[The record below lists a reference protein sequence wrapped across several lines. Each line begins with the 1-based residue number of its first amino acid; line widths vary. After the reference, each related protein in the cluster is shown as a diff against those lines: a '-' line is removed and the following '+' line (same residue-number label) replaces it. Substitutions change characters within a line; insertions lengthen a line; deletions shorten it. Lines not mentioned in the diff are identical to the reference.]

1 MALPLNNTQWP
12 PVELDD
18 ITPKMAEWSAWW
30 ANDTNALTGVY
41 GASGPGPAR
50 RGVINRV
57 VEWFWSAKAS
67 DNDSGMSK
75 LHVPIA
81 SDLCQVSAD
90 LLFSEPPIIT
100 VENEAAQERLGLI
113 AGPQLDLVLVSG
125 AEVSAALGG
134 QYLRVVW
141 DESLRKNAFITRVDA
156 DGAVPSFRY
165 GELVAVTFW
174 RVVHV
179 DGGQITRHLER
190 HELDAFGIGVIYH
203 GLYQGDAY
211 NLGMTIPLDAHDS
224 TAGLA
229 RAVDMDGKVSTETPG
244 LAVGYAPNI
253 GPNRRW
259 RLHPYGANLG
269 RSDLDGLEPLMDAFD
284 RVYSSLMRD
293 IELGKARLLV
303 AESALQ
309 DLGPGKG
316 AVFDTDQA
324 VFTGLRLP
332 PTAMGE
338 AKFPVEQVQ
347 FAIRVDEHLK
357 AAEAL
362 YAQIVRTAGY
372 SSQTFGEKDTSA
384 NERTATEV
392 TAKERR
398 SYLTRDRKIRA
409 LKPVLEAV
417 LAKALAVDAV
427 KFNTGATA
435 GPVTVEFADA
445 VQVAPEVLARTA
457 SLLRAAEAASTQVLV
472 ESVHPDWDE
481 TAVLEEVARI
491 VAERTAANPPIPD
504 PLFTDGSVTDGPAN
518 ANTEP
523 TGTKPGTD
531 KPPVNS

>member
-1 MALPLNNTQWP
+1 MALPPNNAVWP
-12 PVELDD
+12 PVELAD
-18 ITPKMAEWSAWW
+18 IAPKMAEWSAWW
-30 ANDTNALTGVY
+30 ANDTQALSGVY
-41 GASGPGPAR
+41 GGAAGTSR

-57 VEWFWSAKAS
+57 MEWFWAPKTS
-67 DNDSGMSK
+67 DSDAGMTK
-75 LHVPIA
+75 IHVPIA

-90 LLFSEPPIIT
+90 LLFSEPPAVST
-100 VENEAAQERLGLI
+100 ENEDAQTRLDLI
-113 AGPQLDLVLVSG
+113 AGPQLDLVLVAG
-125 AEVSAALGG
+125 AEVAAALGG

-141 DESLRKNAFITRVDA
+141 DSSLKQNTFITRVDA

-179 DGGQITRHLER
+179 DGGVITRHLER
-190 HELDAFGIGVIYH
+190 HELDASGVGVVFH
-203 GLYQGDAY
+203 GLYKGDS
-211 NLGMTIPLDAHDS
+211 NSLGMAIPLTDHDA
-224 TAGLA
+224 TAALA
-229 RAVDMDGKVSTETPG
+229 QAVDGDGKISTETPG

-259 RLHPYGANLG
+259 RNHPYGASLG

-284 RVYSSLMRD
+284 RIYSSLMRD

-303 AESALQ
+303 SDSALT

-324 VFTGLRLP
+324 IFTGLRIP
-332 PTAMGE
+332 PGAMGD
-338 AKFPVEQVQ
+338 AKFPVEMVQ
-347 FAIRVDEHLK
+347 FAIRVAEHLQ

-409 LKPVLEAV
+409 LKPVLEQI

-427 KFNTGATA
+427 KFPSGSKP
-435 GPVTVEFADA
+435 GPVTVDFADA
-445 VQVAPEVLARTA
+445 VQVSPETLARTA
-457 SLLRAAEAASTQVLV
+457 SLLRAARAASTKVLV
-472 ESVHPDWDE
+472 ETVHPNWDE
-481 TAVLEEVARI
+481 TTVDEEVDRI
-491 VAERTAANPPIPD
+491 LAEESAANPPLPD
-504 PLFTDGSVTDGPAN
+504 PMFLNGDANGPAAGADTTGTDGVPATDG
-518 ANTEP
+518 
-523 TGTKPGTD
+523 
-531 KPPVNS
+531 